1 MSFPAQVWMDV
12 KMLFRIPVSVF
23 FSIAFPPLMLVI
35 MMTSFGNFAIGDGLH
50 FSDKYLMIS
59 IGMGL
64 VPLAFV
70 TFSAWISSSYESSYL
85 TRLRY
90 FHVPLRR
97 VAASGA
103 VAHVVVALCGVAV
116 SILVGVVFYQVSSPS
131 VGYFLMFLA
140 EAVVVLLALMAFG
153 CAIGFVVRQMSAAL
167 GLGLILMFLVYMLC
181 GAFGNYDGL
190 PDGLKNISDWI
201 PLKYLMI
208 DGFDV
213 WRGASGFDVHLLLIS
228 IIWIVVFGAVSALA
242 ARRGPHIV
250 RRHPRSTEVNDE
262 LEANE
267 AF

>member
-12 KMLFRIPVSVF
+12 RMLLRIPISVF
-23 FSIAFPPLMLVI
+23 FSVAFPPLMLVI
-35 MMTSFGNFAIGDGLH
+35 MMTSFGNFDIGNGLH

-70 TFSAWISSSYESSYL
+70 TFSAWISSSYEKAYL

-103 VAHVVVALCGVAV
+103 VAHVVIALCGVAL
-116 SILVGVVFYQVSSPS
+116 SILVGVVFYQVSLPP

-140 EAVVVLLALMAFG
+140 ETVVVLFALMAFG

-181 GAFGNYDGL
+181 GVFGNYDGL
-190 PDGLKNISDWI
+190 PDGLKNISEWI

-213 WRGASGFDVHLLLIS
+213 WRGASGFDVHLLVIS
-228 IIWIVVFGAVSALA
+228 IMWIVVFGAVSALA
-242 ARRGPHIV
+242 ARRGPRIV
-250 RRHPRSTEVNDE
+250 RRHPQSKGVGNELKADE
-262 LEANE
+262 TL
-267 AF
+267 